1 MYVMLAIDQSG
12 NKLLEFVKISEED
25 AALQFSPITVCLI
38 VVKIGKDYLMGFN
51 HWRKDWEIF
60 GGCPEKGETMRE
72 AMIRE
77 TKEELGID
85 CIPEWLGLAHFEM
98 QPDYFS
104 NVVREEYGAI
114 FGVSLGEEYLE
125 QIEKLRI
132 DREEVE
138 KIALL
143 GEISSDEEIR
153 ELDRKLIDF
162 YEAYCSIQLSL
173 KECEAFE

>member
-1 MYVMLAIDQSG
+1 MLAIDQSG
-12 NKLLEFVKISEED
+12 NKLLELIKIAEED
-25 AALQFSPITVCLI
+25 AALQFSPITVCLL

-51 HWRKDWEIF
+51 HWRKAWEIF

-72 AMIRE
+72 AMLRE
-77 TKEELGID
+77 AKEELGID

-114 FGVSLGEEYLE
+114 FGVSLDEEYLE

-132 DREEVE
+132 DREEIE

-143 GEISSDEEIR
+143 GEISSNEEIR
-153 ELDRKLIDF
+153 ELDRKLTEF
-162 YEAYCSIQLSL
+162 Y
-173 KECEAFE
+173 

>member
-72 AMIRE
+72 TMIRE

-162 YEAYCSIQLSL
+162 Y
-173 KECEAFE
+173 

>member
-1 MYVMLAIDQSG
+1 MLAIDQSG

-51 HWRKDWEIF
+51 HWRKSWEIF

-138 KIALL
+138 KIAML

-153 ELDRKLIDF
+153 ELDRKLIEF
-162 YEAYCSIQLSL
+162 Y
-173 KECEAFE
+173 

>member
-1 MYVMLAIDQSG
+1 MLAIDQSG

-25 AALQFSPITVCLI
+25 AALQFSTITVCLI

-162 YEAYCSIQLSL
+162 Y
-173 KECEAFE
+173 

>member
-1 MYVMLAIDQSG
+1 MLAIDQSG

-85 CIPEWLGLAHFEM
+85 CIPEWLGIAHFEM

-114 FGVSLGEEYLE
+114 FGVSLDEEYLE

-132 DREEVE
+132 DREEIE

-153 ELDRKLIDF
+153 ERDRKLIEF
-162 YEAYCSIQLSL
+162 Y
-173 KECEAFE
+173 